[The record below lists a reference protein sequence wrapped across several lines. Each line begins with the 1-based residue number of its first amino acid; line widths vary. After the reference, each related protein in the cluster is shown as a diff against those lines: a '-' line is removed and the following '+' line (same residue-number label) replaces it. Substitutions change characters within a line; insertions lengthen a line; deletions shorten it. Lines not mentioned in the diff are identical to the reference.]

1 MENSEKNNGVQE
13 FQDVREE
20 TLGEV
25 NHKKDVFELAEI
37 EHMFAEL
44 QETMSSI
51 RMKLSAEESI
61 KDEGIDGKRGCHR
74 M

>member
-1 MENSEKNNGVQE
+1 MALVLSS
-13 FQDVREE
+13 
-20 TLGEV
+20 TLTQLKG
-25 NHKKDVFELAEI
+25 FEMAEI